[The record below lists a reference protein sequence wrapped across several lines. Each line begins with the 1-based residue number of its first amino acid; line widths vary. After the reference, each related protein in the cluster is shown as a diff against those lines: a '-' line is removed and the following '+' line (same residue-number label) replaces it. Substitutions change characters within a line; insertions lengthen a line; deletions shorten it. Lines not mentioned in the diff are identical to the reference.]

1 MCRHGLA
8 SHGRSWDACGFGM
21 RVTEA
26 GLGSRKLMMDGNHG
40 EWLGPARKRIRLTE
54 TLGPRPFVGAGVWL
68 SDRAHTKHV

>member
-1 MCRHGLA
+1 MRRHGLA

-40 EWLGPARKRIRLTE
+40 EWLGPARSGEEDKTHRDFRTKTIC
-54 TLGPRPFVGAGVWL
+54 GGWGVA
-68 SDRAHTKHV
+68 R